1 MATRRQVQPAPSDA
15 WGPLP
20 PHAIQPPTRPR
31 SGGRAPIL
39 KLIERILLIVAIAC
53 LGYYGY
59 VSAETM
65 LYQAQENRALDELLL
80 RNERAPRS
88 SSPAAAVP
96 ARRVVA
102 PGETVGRIE
111 IPRLGVS
118 AIIKAGTDAR
128 TLQLAVGHIP
138 GTAFPGQTGNVGLAA
153 HRDTFFRRL
162 RDIESEDEIRL
173 STPEGAYAYR
183 VARTDIV
190 EPEDVWVLDPT
201 EHPALTLVTC
211 YPFNYVGSAPQRFI
225 VRAERIEGSGLG
237 ARESRTSDPIP

>member
-1 MATRRQVQPAPSDA
+1 M
-15 WGPLP
+15 
-20 PHAIQPPTRPR
+20 
-31 SGGRAPIL
+31 L
-39 KLIERILLIVAIAC
+39 KLIERALLILAIAC

-80 RNERAPRS
+80 RS
-88 SSPAAAVP
+88 DAAVP
-96 ARRVVA
+96 ASSAPPPAAVSRTIA

-111 IPRLGVS
+111 IPRLRVS
-118 AIIKAGTDAR
+118 AIIKSGVDAR

-138 GTAFPGQTGNVGLAA
+138 GTAFPGEVGNVGLAA

-162 RDIESEDEIRL
+162 RDIQSDDEIVL
-173 STPEGAYAYR
+173 TTPEGSFKYR

-201 EHPALTLVTC
+201 DHPTLTLVTC

-225 VRAERIEGSGLG
+225 VRAQ
-237 ARESRTSDPIP
+237 RTE

>member
-1 MATRRQVQPAPSDA
+1 M
-15 WGPLP
+15 
-20 PHAIQPPTRPR
+20 
-31 SGGRAPIL
+31 L
-39 KLIERILLIVAIAC
+39 KLVERILLVIAIAC

-80 RNERAPRS
+80 RKTTAPQNAADTAARKTERM
-88 SSPAAAVP
+88 VT
-96 ARRVVA
+96 

-118 AIIKAGTDAR
+118 AIIKAGIDSR

-138 GTAFPGQTGNVGLAA
+138 GTAFPGEGGNVGLAA

-162 RDIESEDEIRL
+162 RDIQSDDEIRVT
-173 STPEGAYAYR
+173 TPDGSYSYR

-190 EPEDVWVLDPT
+190 EPRDVWVLDPT
-201 EHPALTLVTC
+201 DHPALTLVTC

-225 VRAERIEGSGLG
+225 VRAQ
-237 ARESRTSDPIP
+237 RTE